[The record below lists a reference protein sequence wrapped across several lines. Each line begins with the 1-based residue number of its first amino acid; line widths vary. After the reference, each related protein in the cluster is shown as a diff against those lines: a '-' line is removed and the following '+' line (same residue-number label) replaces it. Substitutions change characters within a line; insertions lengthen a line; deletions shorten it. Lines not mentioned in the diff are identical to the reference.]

1 MGLLSFLCLKLFII
15 KHWKTLLLIKMTL
28 NSVTLATSQL
38 LSSHVQYPVATLL
51 DCSYREHLYYC
62 TEVYQSCSSLAAPEP
77 WLAVRP
83 QFFHPKVPR
92 GDLTDLWAKWMMTA
106 RTAYFQ
112 SEGAGGKVT
121 EYQGMSY

>member
-1 MGLLSFLCLKLFII
+1 MGLLSFLCLKFFII
-15 KHWKTLLLIKMTL
+15 KHCITLLLIKMTL
-28 NSVTLATSQL
+28 NSVMLATSQL
-38 LSSHVQYPVATLL
+38 LSSHMQYPVAILL

-112 SEGAGGKVT
+112 SEGADGKVT
-121 EYQGMSY
+121 EYRVCNS